1 MLFEYYLTV
10 IFMKKTIACLLAA
23 FAVIIFPLQCFA
35 EPEVAEKNDTI
46 EDYAKSS
53 ILMCADT
60 GDIIYEKNAYE
71 HLSPAS
77 VTKIMSILLVLEAI
91 DSGKISLE
99 DEVPAGENSVKMGGS
114 QIWLELGEKM
124 TVNEL
129 FKAVVVASAN
139 DACTALGEYIA
150 GSSQAFVKLMNEKA
164 QSLGLENTCFENC
177 TGLDDTIKNH
187 YSCAY
192 DLAVIAREVLKHD
205 LIYNYSTIWLDYLR
219 NGKTELNNTNKLVN
233 KYDGITGLKTGT
245 TSKAG
250 FCVCATAEREDMN
263 LIAVVLGADTS
274 EHRFQ
279 TASNLLDFGFAEYA
293 VVAPQIDE
301 AQITPVKIKN
311 GKVKSVV
318 PIYNQTDKLL
328 VKKGDINII
337 YTYEIEDSVS
347 APVENGA
354 ELGEISIKNG
364 DDVIKTITLVSP
376 KAIEKISFNY
386 LNRNVTEYLA
396 KTVDYRRILM

>member
-1 MLFEYYLTV
+1 MLFEYDLTV
-10 IFMKKTIACLLAA
+10 IFMKKIIACLLAA

-71 HLSPAS
+71 RLSPAS

-192 DLAVIAREVLKHD
+192 DLAVIAREVMKHD

-386 LNRNVTEYLA
+386 ILIEMLRN
-396 KTVDYRRILM
+396 I

>member
-1 MLFEYYLTV
+1 MLFEYDLTV
-10 IFMKKTIACLLAA
+10 IFMKKTIASLLAA

-386 LNRNVTEYLA
+386 ILIEMLRN
-396 KTVDYRRILM
+396 I

>member
-279 TASNLLDFGFAEYA
+279 TASNLLDFGFVEYA

-386 LNRNVTEYLA
+386 ILIEMLRN
-396 KTVDYRRILM
+396 I

>member
-233 KYDGITGLKTGT
+233 KYDGMTGLKTGT

-386 LNRNVTEYLA
+386 ILIEMLRN
-396 KTVDYRRILM
+396 I

>member
-1 MLFEYYLTV
+1 MLFEYDLTV
-10 IFMKKTIACLLAA
+10 IFMKKIIACLLAA

-233 KYDGITGLKTGT
+233 KYDGINGLKTGT

-386 LNRNVTEYLA
+386 IFIEMLRN
-396 KTVDYRRILM
+396 I

>member
-1 MLFEYYLTV
+1 MLFEYDLTV
-10 IFMKKTIACLLAA
+10 IFMKKTIACLLAT
-23 FAVIIFPLQCFA
+23 FAVMIFPLQCFA

-328 VKKGDINII
+328 VKKGDINIT

-386 LNRNVTEYLA
+386 ILIEMLRN
-396 KTVDYRRILM
+396 I

>member
-1 MLFEYYLTV
+1 MLFEYDLTV
-10 IFMKKTIACLLAA
+10 IFMKKTIACLLAT
-23 FAVIIFPLQCFA
+23 FAVMIFPLQCFA

-328 VKKGDINII
+328 IKKGDIDII

-386 LNRNVTEYLA
+386 ILIEMLRN
-396 KTVDYRRILM
+396 I

>member
-1 MLFEYYLTV
+1 MLFEYDLTV
-10 IFMKKTIACLLAA
+10 IFMKKIIACLLAA

-53 ILMCADT
+53 ILICADT

-386 LNRNVTEYLA
+386 ILIEMLRN
-396 KTVDYRRILM
+396 I

>member
-1 MLFEYYLTV
+1 MLFEYDLTV

-23 FAVIIFPLQCFA
+23 FAVMIFPLQCFA

-364 DDVIKTITLVSP
+364 DDVIKAITLVSP

-386 LNRNVTEYLA
+386 ILIEMLRN
-396 KTVDYRRILM
+396 I

>member
-233 KYDGITGLKTGT
+233 KYDGINGLKTGT

-386 LNRNVTEYLA
+386 ILIEMLRN
-396 KTVDYRRILM
+396 I

>member
-1 MLFEYYLTV
+1 MLFEYDLTV

-386 LNRNVTEYLA
+386 ILIEMLRN
-396 KTVDYRRILM
+396 I

>member
-1 MLFEYYLTV
+1 MLFEYDLTV

-23 FAVIIFPLQCFA
+23 FAVMIFPLQCFA

-386 LNRNVTEYLA
+386 ILIEMLRN
-396 KTVDYRRILM
+396 I

>member
-1 MLFEYYLTV
+1 MLFEYDLTV

-328 VKKGDINII
+328 IKKGDIDII

-386 LNRNVTEYLA
+386 ILIEMLRN
-396 KTVDYRRILM
+396 I

>member
-1 MLFEYYLTV
+1 MLFEYDLTV

-35 EPEVAEKNDTI
+35 EPEFAEKNDTI

-318 PIYNQTDKLL
+318 PVYNQTDKLL

-386 LNRNVTEYLA
+386 ILIEMLRN
-396 KTVDYRRILM
+396 I

>member
-376 KAIEKISFNY
+376 KVIEKISFNY
-386 LNRNVTEYLA
+386 ILIEMLRN
-396 KTVDYRRILM
+396 I

>member
-1 MLFEYYLTV
+1 MLFEYDLTV

-192 DLAVIAREVLKHD
+192 DLAVIAKEVLKHD

-328 VKKGDINII
+328 IKKGDIDII

-386 LNRNVTEYLA
+386 ILIEMLRN
-396 KTVDYRRILM
+396 I

>member
-1 MLFEYYLTV
+1 MLFEYDLTV
-10 IFMKKTIACLLAA
+10 IFMKKTIACLLAT
-23 FAVIIFPLQCFA
+23 FAVMIFPLQCFA

-386 LNRNVTEYLA
+386 ILIEMLRN
-396 KTVDYRRILM
+396 I

>member
-1 MLFEYYLTV
+1 MLFEYDLTV

-364 DDVIKTITLVSP
+364 DDVIKAITLVSP

-386 LNRNVTEYLA
+386 ILIEMLRN
-396 KTVDYRRILM
+396 I

>member
-279 TASNLLDFGFAEYA
+279 TASNLLDFVFAEYA

-386 LNRNVTEYLA
+386 ILIEMLRN
-396 KTVDYRRILM
+396 I

>member
-1 MLFEYYLTV
+1 MLFEYDLTV
-10 IFMKKTIACLLAA
+10 IFMKKIIACLLAA

-99 DEVPAGENSVKMGGS
+99 DEVPADENSVKMGGS

-233 KYDGITGLKTGT
+233 KYDGINGLKTGT

-386 LNRNVTEYLA
+386 ILIEMLRN
-396 KTVDYRRILM
+396 I

>member
-1 MLFEYYLTV
+1 MLFEYDLTV

-35 EPEVAEKNDTI
+35 DPEVAEKNDTI

-177 TGLDDTIKNH
+177 TGLDDTIQNH

-328 VKKGDINII
+328 VKKGEINIT
-337 YTYEIEDSVS
+337 YAYEIEDSVS
-347 APVENGA
+347 APVKNGA
-354 ELGEISIKNG
+354 ELGEISIKSG

-386 LNRNVTEYLA
+386 ILIEMLRN
-396 KTVDYRRILM
+396 I